1 MFFPFVLCWLQGHVT
16 SYSWAEGSSLWW
28 TASGHQGH
36 QSLCVLKFHGEK
48 LLPQEGIGCSS
59 EGSSDPE
66 QDAPDA
72 PPPMEVETCLC

>member
-1 MFFPFVLCWLQGHVT
+1 MSRPILGPKEAPFGGQ
-16 SYSWAEGSSLWW
+16 
-28 TASGHQGH
+28 HQDISH
-36 QSLCVLKFHGEK
+36 FAFEIAMKFHGEK

-72 PPPMEVETCLC
+72 PPPMEVETSGL